1 MSASLPSP
9 SITPADA
16 SPASDLMAPS
26 LRRRM
31 ACWLYEGTLMF
42 GVVFLVGVVFTMSY
56 VLSSFT
62 QSGNAL
68 DNRYVQQALVFV
80 AFGIY
85 FGWFWAK
92 GQTLAMKT
100 WHIRVVDRHGNALT
114 QGRAL
119 WRYVLSW
126 LWLLPS
132 LAVAGLMHLSGQ
144 QLSVLLVGWVVIW
157 ALLSRFHAQRQFLH
171 DALAGT
177 RLVHF
182 KPAEDAGKPRR
193 WWS

>member
-1 MSASLPSP
+1 MSASLS
-9 SITPADA
+9 
-16 SPASDLMAPS
+16 SPAATPPDTDNAVNLMAPS

-42 GVVFLVGVVFTMSY
+42 GVVFLVGVLFTTSY

-68 DNRYVQQALVFV
+68 DNRYLQQALVFV

-126 LWLLPS
+126 LWLLPP
-132 LAVAGLMHLSGQ
+132 LAVAGLMQLSGQ
-144 QLSVLLVGWVVIW
+144 QLSVLLVSWVVVW

-182 KPAEDAGKPRR
+182 KPVEDTSKPRR

>member
-1 MSASLPSP
+1 MSASLSSP
-9 SITPADA
+9 SNASTPAGDHI
-16 SPASDLMAPS
+16 DLMAPS

-42 GVVFLVGVVFTMSY
+42 GVVFLVGVLFTTSY

-62 QSGNAL
+62 ESGNAL
-68 DNRYVQQALVFV
+68 DNRYLQQALVFV

-100 WHIRVVDRHGNALT
+100 WHIRVVDRHGQALT

-126 LWLLPS
+126 LWLLPP
-132 LAVAGLMHLSGQ
+132 LAVSGLLHLSGQ
-144 QLSVLLVGWVVIW
+144 QLSVLLVGWVVVW

-182 KPAEDAGKPRR
+182 KPVEDTSKPRR

>member
-1 MSASLPSP
+1 
-9 SITPADA
+9 
-16 SPASDLMAPS
+16 MAPS

-42 GVVFLVGVVFTMSY
+42 GVVFLVGVLFTTSY

-68 DNRYVQQALVFV
+68 DNRYLQQALVFV

-126 LWLLPS
+126 LWLLPP
-132 LAVAGLMHLSGQ
+132 LAMAGLLNLSGQ

-182 KPAEDAGKPRR
+182 KPVEDISKPRR

>member
-1 MSASLPSP
+1 MAATLSDPSRSPDVASRP
-9 SITPADA
+9 
-16 SPASDLMAPS
+16 DLMAPS

-42 GVVFLVGVVFTMSY
+42 GVVFLVGVLFTTSY

-68 DNRYVQQALVFV
+68 DNRYLQQALVFV

-100 WHIRVVDRHGNALT
+100 WHIRVVDRHGKALT

-126 LWLLPS
+126 LWLLPP
-132 LAVAGLMHLSGQ
+132 LAVAGLMQLSGQ
-144 QLSVLLVGWVVIW
+144 QLSVLLVGWVIVW

-182 KPAEDAGKPRR
+182 KPVEDTSKPRR